1 MKRFLPRACAA
12 LLLVVV
18 ANGAGAQRYEVDLS
32 QLDPSA
38 VLATGG
44 DVLLRAPD
52 AAIDDLFQAVHASSR
67 SRAESVALCGLFE
80 PDAERSVQS
89 FQRAVDRLGDA
100 SRERFAVAFTNVAVS
115 GLQGV
120 PQPYEPAQA
129 QQVLK
134 RAAVTATILHEG
146 FMLGLSS
153 TGTDAAS
160 REARCQSFRWLVGVL
175 KDMPLAERAAATRW
189 LLREGLTLVADSAG
203 AGSR

>member
-1 MKRFLPRACAA
+1 MKRSLQRACAA
-12 LLLVVV
+12 LLL
-18 ANGAGAQRYEVDLS
+18 AAAASGAAAQRYEVDLS

-38 VLATGG
+38 VLAAGG

-67 SRAESVALCGLFE
+67 SREESAALCGLFE

-100 SRERFAVAFTNVAVS
+100 SRERFAVAFTNVALS
-115 GLQGV
+115 GLEGV

-160 REARCQSFRWLVGVL
+160 REARCRSFRWLVGVL

-189 LLREGLTLVADSAG
+189 LLQEGLTLVASEA
-203 AGSR
+203 ASR

>member
-52 AAIDDLFQAVHASSR
+52 AAIDDLFQALHASSR

-203 AGSR
+203 PGSR